1 MRMTSAMRSITPG
14 SCGSRN
20 QTLLLAFRNRARA
33 EEDQMKKI
41 FAIMAVVTV
50 VAGAT
55 TATATARSHHRGH
68 HHWSMG
74 IRGSNAELR
83 GNNGNSARGS
93 NSLANPNNTAGPH

>member
-1 MRMTSAMRSITPG
+1 
-14 SCGSRN
+14 
-20 QTLLLAFRNRARA
+20 
-33 EEDQMKKI
+33 MKKI

-68 HHWSMG
+68 HHWSVG
-74 IRGSNAELR
+74 LRGSNAELR

-93 NSLANPNNTAGPH
+93 NSLTNPNNAAGSH